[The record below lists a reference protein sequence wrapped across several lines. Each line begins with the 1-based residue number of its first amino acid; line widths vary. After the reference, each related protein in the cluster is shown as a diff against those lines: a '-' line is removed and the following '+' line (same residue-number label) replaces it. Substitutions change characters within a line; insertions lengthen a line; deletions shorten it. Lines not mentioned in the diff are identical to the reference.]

1 MGVASPILPAK
12 GLAGKAWFGPD
23 GLHLRPDVNARLV
36 RGYLSPSSAASYRSC
51 PARFAIE
58 KLIKRPEDPFG
69 AAELGTAA
77 HAVLEELMGLEP
89 ALRTVETAGRIISEH
104 LPVAGERVS
113 AVIEV
118 FSRTHRLGAR
128 ARTPETALRLAGQVE
143 LRYIGRADL
152 VSRVEQV
159 IAKLDGQP
167 LKRGRI
173 AQLASRLD
181 GANEIV
187 LPAYDDVD
195 RWADAVRDRV
205 SGLWQIEDP
214 AQADVWARE
223 LKIDQVIDGVPL
235 FGYIDRVDRGSSGIP
250 MVIDYKTGK
259 PGRPDKHGDQ
269 LRAYSL
275 AIAETTGIMP
285 HRALAYY
292 TAHGVAQE
300 VDVSR
305 KAVNRT
311 IDSFKRTWADMQAS
325 FASGVWPC
333 KPSPL
338 CGWCPLA
345 LVCPAARAA
354 GRAVAKSDIALIGPE
369 LGIGHEEGPLEP
381 ERALA
386 VHMGELSQSVPATHK
401 DKEEAMSSVADLRF
415 GPEAKPTEQTA
426 SGTGDLNP
434 NSYAAMA
441 LFGAV
446 ELAVETLESAG
457 QKLTVSNVD
466 AMAQTFARLVADA
479 QEALGARPSFQDG
492 LNSRLRGA
500 LRATLERSPVPFGQ
514 DSAAWDKWYSSVL
527 RRLVSIS
534 QAALRL
540 WAYDLPE
547 KPWAPLAAPQPQQ
560 PDGQKPQLRV
570 VEASA

>member
-1 MGVASPILPAK
+1 MANTVLPAG

-77 HAVLEELMGLEP
+77 HAVLEELMGLGP
-89 ALRTVETAGRIISEH
+89 ALRTVETSERIITEH

-113 AVIEV
+113 AVVEV
-118 FSRTHRLGAR
+118 FARAYRMGAR
-128 ARTPETALRLAGQVE
+128 SSSPEMALIAAGQVE
-143 LRYIGRADL
+143 LNYIERTDL
-152 VSRVEQV
+152 IRRVEQV
-159 IAKLDGQP
+159 IAKLAGQP

-187 LPAYDDVD
+187 LPAHSDMD
-195 RWADAVRDRV
+195 RWTGAVRDRV
-205 SGLWQIEDP
+205 RGLWWIEDP
-214 AQADVWARE
+214 VQADVWARE
-223 LKIDQVIDGVPL
+223 LKIEQVIGGVPV
-235 FGYIDRVDRGSSGIP
+235 FGYIDRVDLDGGGTHT
-250 MVIDYKTGK
+250 VIDYKTGK
-259 PGRPDKHGDQ
+259 PGRADKHGDQ

-275 AIAETTGIMP
+275 AIAEITGVMP
-285 HRALAYY
+285 SRAQAYY
-292 TAHGVAQE
+292 TAYGVAQAVP
-300 VDVSR
+300 VDS
-305 KAVNRT
+305 KAVDMTVRRFRVAWT
-311 IDSFKRTWADMQAS
+311 DMQSS
-325 FASGVWPC
+325 FTSGVWPC

-354 GRAVAKSDIALIGPE
+354 GRAVAKSDVAMTGPE
-369 LGIGHEEGPLEP
+369 LGIGYEGARIEP
-381 ERALA
+381 SVAGA
-386 VHMGELSQSVPATHK
+386 VHMGELPQSLPVTHTK
-401 DKEEAMSSVADLRF
+401 KEVAMSSVKNLRF
-415 GPEAKPTEQTA
+415 GPDARPWEQTA
-426 SGTGDLNP
+426 SGSSDLNP
-434 NSYAAMA
+434 SSYTSTA

-479 QEALGARPSFQDG
+479 QEALGSRPSFQDG

-514 DSAAWDKWYSSVL
+514 DSTAWDKWYLSVL

-560 PDGQKPQLRV
+560 PDSQKPQLRV
-570 VEASA
+570 VETSA